1 MAATAAG
8 RRRGTPSRTPSD
20 VARATRYPVPATRT
34 RVEDRVHNS
43 RFVATLAPAASA
55 VAARALIEETRAEF
69 PDATHH
75 SFAFVAGPPGST
87 AAIGSGDD
95 GEPAGTAGR
104 PMLSVL
110 LNSGVGDVAVVV
122 TRWFGGVKLGKG
134 GLVRAYSGAVQHA
147 LRECATV
154 LRVEW
159 VDARITFAYAHSD
172 AVRRALAR
180 EEAAIVGESFG
191 DEVVLTVRLPE
202 DRLAA
207 IERVLLDATSG
218 ASRVER
224 AE

>member
-1 MAATAAG
+1 M
-8 RRRGTPSRTPSD
+8 
-20 VARATRYPVPATRT
+20 RATRYPVPAAPV

-43 RFVATLAPAASA
+43 RFLATLAPAATA
-55 VAARALIEETRAEF
+55 DAARALIDAVRAEF

-75 SFAFVAGPPGST
+75 CFAFVAGPPGST

-110 LNSGVGDVAVVV
+110 LNSGMGDVAVVV

-147 LRECATV
+147 LRVCATS
-154 LRVEW
+154 LRVEL
-159 VDARITFAYAHSD
+159 VDVSVAFAYAHSD

-180 EEAAIVGESFG
+180 EDAVIVAESFG
-191 DEVVLTVRLPE
+191 DEVVLAVRLPE
-202 DRLAA
+202 DRLDEIA
-207 IERVLLDATSG
+207 RVLGDATSG
-218 ASRVER
+218 AARIER

>member
-1 MAATAAG
+1 M
-8 RRRGTPSRTPSD
+8 
-20 VARATRYPVPATRT
+20 ARATRYPVPAAPV

-43 RFVATLAPAASA
+43 RFLATLAPAATTN
-55 VAARALIEETRAEF
+55 AAHALIDAVRAEF

-75 SFAFVAGPPGST
+75 CFAFVAGPPGST

-110 LNSGVGDVAVVV
+110 LNSGMGDVAAVV

-147 LRECATV
+147 LRVCATS
-154 LRVEW
+154 LRVEL
-159 VDARITFAYAHSD
+159 VDARVAFAYAHSD

-180 EEAAIVGESFG
+180 EDAVIVGESFG
-191 DEVVLTVRLPE
+191 DEVVLAVRLPA
-202 DRLAA
+202 DRLDEIA
-207 IERVLLDATSG
+207 RVLADATSG
-218 ASRVER
+218 AARIER